1 MTNTTKWYMT
11 NAIEN
16 YYTAKRAFKKRLDL
30 FDKDA
35 AIEELNEQVRME
47 EESERILLE
56 RDEQHERELES
67 RWEEDYEE
75 REMERRLEEAEIER
89 QIEEQEQY
97 RVGKRWEDF
106 SIAEIEKEYKQNSEA
121 QMPWSKAVKII
132 QTLVD
137 EREDYGEGN
146 KIIKQAWARILRG

>member
-1 MTNTTKWYMT
+1 MTNS
-11 NAIEN
+11 IEN
-16 YYTAKRAFKKRLDL
+16 YYAAKRAFKKKFGL
-30 FDKDA
+30 FDKDV
-35 AIEELNEQVRME
+35 AIEELDEQVRME
-47 EESERILLE
+47 EEAERMMIE
-56 RDEQHERELES
+56 RDEQRERELES

-75 REMERRLEEAEIER
+75 REMERRHEEAEIER

-97 RVGKRWEDF
+97 RIEKRWEDF

-121 QMPWSKAVKII
+121 QMPWSKAIRII

-146 KIIKQAWARILRG
+146 KIIKQAWARILQG